1 MEQLQIKGKWENLDG
16 AISDSIKS
24 VEFGL
29 SRADSVF
36 TDIRM
41 EQINNATPGTAA
53 NSAIFNKTS
62 THGFMN
68 AFLPDNLPTSYYFD
82 LDKALAISEWENLF
96 GAISAGPIDINDQ
109 IEETLDALFVQVNM
123 EFVVNDRPLNV
134 VAGVRYEESD
144 TTSTALEATPS
155 VIRWDMIMDLY
166 IQAAVKLLLLDLVV
180 MTLFYLR

>member
-24 VEFGL
+24 VEFGI

-36 TDIRM
+36 NDIRM

-53 NSAIFNKTS
+53 SSAIFNKTS
-62 THGFMN
+62 THGFMD
-68 AFLPDNLPTSYYFD
+68 AFFSNILPTSYYYD
-82 LDKALAISEWENLF
+82 LNIDFAIGEWEILF
-96 GAISAGPIDINDQ
+96 GDITAGPIDINDQ

-155 VIRWDMIMDLY
+155 VIRWDMINGLIY
-166 IQAAVKLLLLDLVV
+166 PSGGEVPAA
-180 MTLFYLR
+180 RSGSN

>member
-82 LDKALAISEWENLF
+82 LNKDFAIGEWEILF
-96 GAISAGPIDINDQ
+96 GDITAGPIDINDQ
-109 IEETLDALFVQVNM
+109 VDIVDVF
-123 EFVVNDRPLNV
+123 RPSKEV
-134 VAGVRYEESD
+134 YAIAED
-144 TTSTALEATPS
+144 
-155 VIRWDMIMDLY
+155 
-166 IQAAVKLLLLDLVV
+166 AVKIGAKVLWLQLGIRDEKAKELMEKNDIKYIENKCTKMEYQKYFLKVRQAFPV
-180 MTLFYLR
+180 LSD

>member
-1 MEQLQIKGKWENLDG
+1 MALFLLIVMVNVVVMILIVFPTAYGQT
-16 AISDSIKS
+16 
-24 VEFGL
+24 EFGI

-82 LDKALAISEWENLF
+82 LNKALAISEWENLF

-109 IEETLDALFVQVNM
+109 VEETLDADITRNG
-123 EFVVNDRPLNV
+123 NALNTEIV
-134 VAGVRYEESD
+134 EVSTDEGEIFPYGGVRIVVRVLYQFVRG
-144 TTSTALEATPS
+144 TA
-155 VIRWDMIMDLY
+155 
-166 IQAAVKLLLLDLVV
+166 
-180 MTLFYLR
+180 